1 LKPHPAAILVADPIS
16 PIDLANL
23 EIGIVAAAGGFL
35 ILAGL
40 FGSLRHAMAQS
51 VASRVLK
58 CTESPEESKRI
69 ARLLERLGPLST
81 SAAMLE
87 SGCAL
92 LFCVLVVR
100 LIAWGEVLDTR
111 ALGAALAIS
120 VPSLWL
126 VNQAVA
132 RAVALRWGDAL
143 LVHGLPGF
151 RILQLPI
158 AALVWPFEAVRRG
171 VMRLF
176 GLPDD
181 TEAARE
187 IVADLKEVIAD
198 TEVSGKLHATER
210 EIIENVME
218 VRDVDVAAIMT
229 PRTEIRAIEV
239 GRSVIEAARMAAESG
254 YSRLPVYEGNQ
265 DNIIGTISARAL
277 MGVLANG
284 ESESATQRDV
294 LKPAFFVP
302 ETKHISE
309 LLTEF
314 RRTKTKLAI
323 VLDEY
328 GGTAGMVTLADVLG
342 EIVGDLSDDDDS
354 ETSPIR
360 QLPGGVAEVSASMH
374 VSEVNEALDLDIP
387 EEADYETLGGFVL
400 SELGHFPKRG
410 ETFPH
415 GGAEYTVVDANDRRV
430 LKVRVRPQSVPA

>member
-1 LKPHPAAILVADPIS
+1 
-16 PIDLANL
+16 
-23 EIGIVAAAGGFL
+23 
-35 ILAGL
+35 
-40 FGSLRHAMAQS
+40 MAHS
-51 VASRVLK
+51 VASRVLELTK
-58 CTESPEESKRI
+58 GPAESKRL

-81 SAAMLE
+81 SAAMFE
-87 SGCAL
+87 SACAL
-92 LFCVLVVR
+92 LFTVFVVR
-100 LIAWGEVLDTR
+100 LIAWGEVLDSR
-111 ALGAALAIS
+111 ALGAALAIA

-151 RILQLPI
+151 RILQLPM
-158 AALVWPFEAVRRG
+158 AALVWPFEALRRG

-181 TEAARE
+181 AEAARE
-187 IVADLKEVIAD
+187 IVAGLRQVIAD

-218 VRDVDVAAIMT
+218 VRDVDVAAVMT
-229 PRTEIRAIEV
+229 PRTEIRAVEV
-239 GRSVIEAARMAAESG
+239 GRSVIEAARTAAESG
-254 YSRLPVYEGNQ
+254 YSRLPVFEGNQ
-265 DNIIGTISARAL
+265 DNIIGTISARDL

-284 ESESATQRDV
+284 ESGRITQRDI

-309 LLTEF
+309 LLSEF
-314 RRTKTKLAI
+314 RRNKTKLAI

-328 GGTAGMVTLADVLG
+328 GGTAGMVTLGDVLS
-342 EIVGDLSDDDDS
+342 EIVGDLSDENDPES
-354 ETSPIR
+354 SPIK
-360 QLPGGVAEVSASMH
+360 QLPGGAVEVSAGVH

-400 SELGHFPKRG
+400 SELGHFPQRG

-415 GGAEYTVVDANDRRV
+415 GGAQYTVVDANDRRV
-430 LKVRVRPQSVPA
+430 LTVRVRPAGVPAQPR